1 MQPNRILVKGLDK
14 LANHQRYLFTFNDLR
29 SLLPLVSETSFKTL
43 LSRAVK
49 GGYLERVCR
58 GLYIY
63 PAADPH
69 DGLIL
74 FHAAARLRA
83 DEFNYIS
90 LETVLSDVGAI
101 SQIPINRIFIMSSG
115 RSNTIECGNWG
126 TIEFIHINR
135 KPSDLQNDLIYDTR
149 CGLWRATVPLAL
161 KDMRATR
168 RSLDLIDWSVIN
180 EYV

>member
-1 MQPNRILVKGLDK
+1 MQPIRILVLTLNK
-14 LANHQRYLFTFNDLR
+14 LANHQHYLFSFDDLR
-29 SLLPLVSETSFKTL
+29 SSLPLLSEGSFKTL

-49 GGYLERVCR
+49 EGYLERICR

-63 PAADPH
+63 PPANPH

-83 DEFNYIS
+83 NEFNYIS
-90 LETVLSDVGAI
+90 LETVLSDIGAI
-101 SQIPINRIFIMSSG
+101 SQIPLNRIFIMSSG
-115 RSNTIECGNWG
+115 RSNTIDCGNWG
-126 TIEFIHINR
+126 TIEFIHTNK
-135 KPSDLQNDLIYDTR
+135 KPTDLQSHLIYDSQ
-149 CGLWRATVPLAL
+149 CGLWRANVSLAL